1 MPAKAR
7 ESGKPGRVT
16 LDPACGGRNIGS
28 GFDSARCQG
37 GRTMKLISFTA
48 AGRSSYGAVVGDGVV
63 DLGRRLGDRFPTLR
77 TAIAGGAAAEVKG
90 ATPDMALSQVSL
102 LPPITDPDKII
113 CAGRN
118 YRAHAAEAGGSPPE
132 NPQVFLRLV
141 NTLVAHNQPMVC
153 PKISGDFDYEGELAL
168 IIGKPGRHIAK
179 ADALSYI
186 FGYTCFNDGSIRD
199 IQFKHSLAAGKNFHA
214 TRGFGPWIVTVDEIP
229 DPTRLHLETR
239 LNGKELRHTGI
250 DDLIFDI
257 PTLIPYWSDWTPLAA
272 GDVIATGTPE
282 GVGFARKPPLWM
294 KPGDVVQV
302 EIDGGIGVLRNPIVA
317 EG

>member
-1 MPAKAR
+1 MAR
-7 ESGKPGRVT
+7 WSGTVSSISG
-16 LDPACGGRNIGS
+16 AGSAIGIPP
-28 GFDSARCQG
+28 CTQ
-37 GRTMKLISFTA
+37 
-48 AGRSSYGAVVGDGVV
+48 
-63 DLGRRLGDRFPTLR
+63 
-77 TAIAGGAAAEVKG
+77 
-90 ATPDMALSQVSL
+90 L
-102 LPPITDPDKII
+102 LPAGQWTAQQPRSAAQHRISLCRRSRYCRRSPTRDKII

-118 YRAHAAEAGGSPPE
+118 YRAHAAEAGGPPPE

-153 PKISGDFDYEGELAL
+153 PRISGDFDYEGELAV

-179 ADALSYI
+179 SDALSHV

-199 IQFKHSLAAGKNFHA
+199 IQFKHYIAAGKNFHA
-214 TRGFGPWIVTVDEIP
+214 TGGFGPWIVTADEIP
-229 DPTRLHLETR
+229 DPTRLHLVTR
-239 LNGKELRHTGI
+239 LNGNEVQHTGI

-257 PTLIPYWSDWTPLAA
+257 PTLISYCSDWTPLVA

-294 KPGDVVQV
+294 RPGDVVEV

-317 EG
+317 ES